1 MTAKVKDDW
10 DTTPDLFEPLQAEVT
25 TPEQWLELAELV
37 QPNDERRLNHALF
50 GDVDLNIMQAL
61 HIDFSNPEINGTKY
75 HEPLLLPLCNGKG
88 ELKQVAI
95 MELGKRIYIPP
106 PDHKP
111 RAFARFGSFEQ
122 SQPIFITYDLFN
134 ALKLADNGYNVALCI
149 LGGVLSGEAKNELAE
164 HECNLIKSVCSQLS
178 KAGYKRLYMVSYSK
192 DHPKPHDALKT
203 AVASYNVR
211 FIDSDLDIVQKNNSE
226 VQTLIDEA
234 LQQDGYVRNEKGLN
248 TTTDIQANNSV
259 IEQITQQDDCINS
272 GESDQTENE
281 ILRLAN
287 LDEIAYEQQ
296 RKAVAE
302 ALGMRATHLDKF
314 VKAKRKE
321 LLDQVNE
328 DEFFDHVE
336 AWHEAVDGAQLLDSI
351 YDEVNKHIACEKQ
364 TAIAVSLWTLF
375 TWCIDG
381 IHIAPIACIT
391 APEKRCG
398 KTQLLSLIGELCYKP
413 LIASNISPSG
423 TFRSI
428 QDWKPT
434 LLLDEA
440 DAFLKDNEEMRGVI
454 NAGHSRKNAFVI
466 RCVGDNHTPTRFNVF
481 CAKAISGIGHLPETI
496 KDRSIILE
504 LRRKLPSEQKQR
516 LRHADP
522 STWHTIKRKC
532 LRWANDNMEA
542 IKIAR
547 PTLPEALND
556 RAQDNWES
564 LLIIAELCSEAWLE
578 KANFSALAINGIENE
593 APSINEQLLSDIQQI
608 FKIHNDTKIFSV
620 GLLEALTKDDE
631 SMWSTWNRG
640 KPISP
645 HQLATRLSHFGIKSK
660 DVRIATVVKKGFTI
674 EQFKDAFNRY
684 LPKNPSQTATTLQPN
699 DSKAC
704 SGFQTATE
712 SKSVADKNSSKAL
725 QGKECSGVAFQTP
738 PTADN
743 TVKRANRNT
752 KAQQQN
758 ATKNADE
765 QDNQQMGLT
774 I

>member
-122 SQPIFITYDLFN
+122 SQPIFIAYDLFN
-134 ALKLADNGYNVALCI
+134 ALKLADNGFNVALCI
-149 LGGVLSGEAKNELAE
+149 LGGVLSGEAKNEIAE

-178 KAGYKRLYMVSYSK
+178 KAGYKRLYMVSYSQ
-192 DHPKPHDALKT
+192 DHPKLYDSLRN

-226 VQTLIDEA
+226 VQTLIDGA
-234 LQQDGYVRNEKGLN
+234 LLQDESARNEKGLN

-259 IEQITQQDDCINS
+259 IEQITQQDDCSNS

-321 LLDQVNE
+321 LLEQVNE

-336 AWHEAVDGAQLLDSI
+336 PWHEAVEGAQLLDSI

-466 RCVGDNHTPTRFNVF
+466 RCVGDDHTPKRFNVF

-522 STWHTIKRKC
+522 STWHNIKRKC
-532 LRWANDNMEA
+532 LRWATDNIEA

-608 FKIHNDTKIFSV
+608 FKVHNDTKIFSV

-631 SMWSTWNRG
+631 STWSSWNRG
-640 KPISP
+640 KPISQ

-660 DVRIATVVKKGFTI
+660 QVRIGHVSKKGFEL

-684 LPKNPSQTATTLQPN
+684 LPKNP
-699 DSKAC
+699 
-704 SGFQTATE
+704 FQTETTKQPIQDKGY
-712 SKSVADKNSSKAL
+712 SQLKSETQKDDVSDKNSPKAL
-725 QGKECSGVAFQTP
+725 QGKECFDVSFQTP

-743 TVKRANRNT
+743 TVKTANRNT

-774 I
+774 L